1 MANSQDILLTYRTD
15 TGEVTKSFDEII
27 KGLEEVD
34 KKVDDTSKKTEDVGK
49 KAKESGKEGASGFK
63 ILDVAMKSTGILFII
78 DKFIQFS
85 AVLLENKR
93 VAETLE
99 VVMAAIG
106 TVMNQIFETVEPL
119 ADSLIHAFKNP
130 KEAVLD
136 FGNTIKEFV
145 LNRVQAIV
153 DGIGLLGKAISLV
166 FEGKF
171 GEAAEAAKE
180 GFKNI
185 AYEGTLLQT
194 VVETTT
200 EVVGEFVTR
209 TVAAVKQSNEL
220 TRSQQKL
227 RDAFRN
233 LNVTQAQTLAQ
244 IEEIQRA
251 RDDEGNSID
260 ERIEKAIEAA
270 ELEQKFADQRLSI
283 ANQEVAQLEQQIRLQ
298 GPLLELEKNLADAR
312 IKAAEEA
319 RSAGAIQI
327 GLLEFIVGLE
337 QQRIDLQDELY
348 KESLKFY
355 DAEEQALLEQYDQR
369 IAIAGDDEGLQR
381 AAKEALERDL
391 AELGKKYADE
401 EQRAKFQAAAK
412 GFQALAALAQA
423 FEYREDENAEGR
435 SEKAERRAKRQ
446 FRIQKALSL
455 ATASIT
461 ATESVIAAFK
471 SAKASPLGA
480 LPGYAATQAALAAA
494 FGAAQIV
501 TIARTKYGSP
511 ELPQEGSGGEGGGGG
526 TFPAPTSPQL
536 DLGFLGAGAGQTG
549 FRTYVVSSEVSNA
562 QQANQRINDQASLV
576 G

>member
-27 KGLEEVD
+27 KGLEDVD
-34 KKVDDTSKKTEDVGK
+34 KKADDTARKTGKVGK
-49 KAKESGKEGASGFK
+49 AAQDSGKSGAQGFK

-119 ADSLIHAFKNP
+119 ADSLIYAFKNP
-130 KEAVLD
+130 KESVLD

-145 LNRVQAIV
+145 LNRVQAII

-185 AYEGTLLQT
+185 AYEGTLLQA

-298 GPLLELEKNLADAR
+298 GPLLELEQSLADAR

-319 RSAGAIQI
+319 RAAGAIQI

-369 IAIAGDDEGLQR
+369 IAIAGDDEGL
-381 AAKEALERDL
+381 
-391 AELGKKYADE
+391 
-401 EQRAKFQAAAK
+401 
-412 GFQALAALAQA
+412 
-423 FEYREDENAEGR
+423 
-435 SEKAERRAKRQ
+435 
-446 FRIQKALSL
+446 
-455 ATASIT
+455 
-461 ATESVIAAFK
+461 
-471 SAKASPLGA
+471 
-480 LPGYAATQAALAAA
+480 
-494 FGAAQIV
+494 
-501 TIARTKYGSP
+501 
-511 ELPQEGSGGEGGGGG
+511 
-526 TFPAPTSPQL
+526 
-536 DLGFLGAGAGQTG
+536 
-549 FRTYVVSSEVSNA
+549 
-562 QQANQRINDQASLV
+562 
-576 G
+576 